1 MAYKFVSPSNRGVAD
16 RLVVLPGGRVWFVEV
31 KKEGGRLST
40 LQNIFA
46 AEMVRLQQN
55 ISIVWSKEDVDDLIK
70 EMQCPSVPED
80 ARLIAAAPDLLE
92 ALEDMLGWQTLAP
105 DDVVAAARA
114 SIAKARGEK

>member
-16 RLVVLPGGRVWFVEV
+16 RLVVLPGRVWFVEV

-92 ALEDMLGWQTLAP
+92 VLEDLLGWQTLAP
-105 DDVVAAARA
+105 DDVVTAARA
-114 SIAKARGEK
+114 AIAKARGEK